1 MRLVDQQ
8 HCAVTAADAVQFGQ
22 RGQRTVCTED
32 RVGEHQSTFFGA
44 LGQGRRHRLRVPVG
58 SHHHPRA
65 RQTAGIDQRGVRTRI
80 GDDEGARA
88 GQGDHRPEIGG
99 VSRGEDQRRLRTHEG
114 RELLLE
120 FFVQLGVAGD
130 KTRAGGSGTPY
141 PQRLDTCLDDLRMPG
156 KAQVVVG
163 SQVDLGFGRAAGT
176 QPST

>member
-1 MRLVDQQ
+1 M
-8 HCAVTAADAVQFGQ
+8 
-22 RGQRTVCTED
+22 
-32 RVGEHQSTFFGA
+32 
-44 LGQGRRHRLRVPVG
+44 RVPG
-58 SHHHPRA
+58 PDRATTAPRLA
-65 RQTAGIDQRGVRTRI
+65 VY
-80 GDDEGARA
+80 
-88 GQGDHRPEIGG
+88 PEEKT
-99 VSRGEDQRRLRTHEG
+99 SADSALHEG

-120 FFVQLGVAGD
+120 LFVQLGVAGD